1 LLARYLRKSQ
11 SVKDKKVVRKRT
23 ILVIYSDLYFKKKIQ
38 PLVNAALERE
48 PDSLSQPEH
57 ASRQLGH
64 YHRIRAECWASESAE
79 VREEVLKIY
88 DAEHKGEEEEEEE
101 ENEEDETGEDDDEK
115 ILLVRQQQ

>member
-1 LLARYLRKSQ
+1 
-11 SVKDKKVVRKRT
+11 VRKRT
-23 ILVIYSDLYFKKKIQ
+23 ILIIYSDLYFKKKIQ

-48 PDSLSQPEH
+48 PNSLSQPEH
-57 ASRQLGH
+57 ASCQLGH

-88 DAEHKGEEEEEEE
+88 DAEHKDDEDEEEE

-115 ILLVRQQQ
+115 NLLVRQQE

>member
-11 SVKDKKVVRKRT
+11 SVKDKKVLRKRT

-48 PDSLSQPEH
+48 PNSLSQPEH

-64 YHRIRAECWASESAE
+64 YHRIRAECWESESAE

-88 DAEHKGEEEEEEE
+88 DGEHKGEEEEEEE
-101 ENEEDETGEDDDEK
+101 EKEEDETGEDDEK
-115 ILLVRQQQ
+115 TLLVCQQE